1 VFAHDPERMARF
13 QREAE
18 VLASLYH
25 PNIATIHGVG
35 SLATM
40 FLAFAKDKAG
50 ASLVQK
56 ILGQVR
62 ALGKLMG

>member
-1 VFAHDPERMARF
+1 M
-13 QREAE
+13 
-18 VLASLYH
+18 LASLYH